1 MKMKKDCFNQKGRL
15 NPGNIWNSSCI
26 RHCCTFIH
34 LYLPSFQSY
43 LQKIKLEVK
52 HEKTTNETISF
63 RPRGWQGKLIV
74 VHSVR
79 PADEINFFWFMLS
92 AGRTEWTKS
101 KGDFPP
107 GRRSKQKV
115 VEVIRRADGKR
126 RSHWN
131 GRFKWQVKKERRN
144 LWSKKSS
151 LDLNLVIFLSVLNN
165 SRKHYADILARRKG
179 KEPKAELG

>member
-52 HEKTTNETISF
+52 QEIIANKTISF

-79 PADEINFFWFMLS
+79 SADEINFFWFMLS
-92 AGRTEWTKS
+92 AGRMEQTKS

-107 GRRSKQKV
+107 GGRSKQKV

-131 GRFKWQVKKERRN
+131 SRFKRQVKKERRN

-151 LDLNLVIFLSVLNN
+151 LDLNLVIFPSVLNN
-165 SRKHYADILARRKG
+165 SRKYHADTLDCCKV